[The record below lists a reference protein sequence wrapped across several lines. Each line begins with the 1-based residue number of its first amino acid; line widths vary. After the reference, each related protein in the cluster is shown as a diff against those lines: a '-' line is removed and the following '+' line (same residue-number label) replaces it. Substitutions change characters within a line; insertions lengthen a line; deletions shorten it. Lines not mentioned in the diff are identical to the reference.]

1 MVDQLND
8 LLHEPRLKVD
18 TLIEALPYMRRLQ
31 GQILVIKYGGA
42 AMKETE
48 LRANFAQDITLLQY
62 LGIHPVVVHGGGPQ
76 VSQMLAKLEVP
87 TRFVEGMRVT
97 DAVTMDVVEM
107 VLAGKVNKE
116 IVNLINTA
124 GGMAVGLSGKDGQLL
139 KAQKLEFYRPRD
151 DEPPEIIDIGQ
162 VGEVTAV
169 NTALIRTLQGQNFIP
184 VIAPVGV
191 GEQGETYNINADLV
205 AGAVAAA
212 LGAAKLILLTDVPG
226 VLDQEG
232 RLISS
237 LSRRQAVTMIE
248 TGAAVGGMLPKLKCC
263 LEALDE
269 GVAKAHILDG
279 RVAHSVLLEIFT
291 DTGVGTEIVG

>member
-1 MVDQLND
+1 MTNESLKKAEV
-8 LLHEPRLKVD
+8 LL
-18 TLIEALPYMRRLQ
+18 EALPYMRTFQ
-31 GQILVIKYGGA
+31 GQTLVVKYGGA
-42 AMKETE
+42 AQQEPE
-48 LRANFAQDITLLQY
+48 LKQGFAQDITLLQY

-76 VSQMLAKLEVP
+76 IGKVLAKMDIP
-87 TRFVEGMRVT
+87 TRFVDGMRVT
-97 DAVTMDVVEM
+97 DASTMDVVEM
-107 VLAGKVNKE
+107 VLAGKINKE

-124 GGMAVGLSGKDGQLL
+124 GGAAVGLSGKDGLL
-139 KAQKLEFYRPRD
+139 LQAQKLEFYRPRD
-151 DEPPEIIDIGQ
+151 DEPPEIIDIGL

-169 NTALIRTLQGQNFIP
+169 NTKLIRTLQAQHFIP

-191 GEQGETYNINADLV
+191 GEAGETYNINADLV

-226 VLDQEG
+226 VLDREG

-237 LSRRQAVTMIE
+237 LTRRQAVTLIE
-248 TGAAVGGMLPKLKCC
+248 EGVAVGGMIPKIKCC

-279 RVAHSVLLEIFT
+279 RALHALLLEIFT
-291 DTGVGTEIVG
+291 DTGIGTEIVG